1 MWERASCSC
10 SQENVFMGDLK
21 SSVSPCSCHCTQW
34 TGVASSVTENKY
46 SSTQTTDISY
56 RHDKSHLCLH
66 VPHCASLVSLTWA
79 AWQTTLPVSQ
89 ELLRYRLIFL
99 PSCFSEMA
107 HQISVKCKHVQGRA
121 GGWQGDWWRAA
132 ERPSACVCVCYVC
145 RLTSGYG
152 PSPPLQSLHLPR
164 TPQEPASQ
172 MWSHSTGNFKF
183 HHLNMVIHTH
193 AMQPPL
199 SLHCCKQGS
208 QKHKVFAL

>member
-132 ERPSACVCVCYVC
+132 ERPSACVCVLCLSADLWV
-145 RLTSGYG
+145 RSLTTSTIP
-152 PSPPLQSLHLPR
+152 PSASYSPGTCQPDVEPLHRQLQIPPPQHGDPHSRNAAPTFTSLLQ
-164 TPQEPASQ
+164 
-172 MWSHSTGNFKF
+172 TG
-183 HHLNMVIHTH
+183 
-193 AMQPPL
+193 QPE
-199 SLHCCKQGS
+199 
-208 QKHKVFAL
+208 A